1 MYNFKNKFSVQQNN
15 TFIETN
21 TPFFIENPILY
32 QRHIL
37 SLPPEESYFFFPKG
51 EEIIIQNNKKP
62 EKALRRIFF
71 NTKYTNYENE
81 KIKQYKK
88 IIKSHPENLKYFP
101 DYWNDAYNLMFIY
114 STDCDLPKAYERMI
128 KYFHWYQNFFPLTF
142 KPKDKAIEIL
152 NSGFAYC
159 YGRDHEFRPNLIV
172 QPYIYQNHMKDYSEN
187 DLIRATVFL
196 CEYCKNNLLINGQI
210 ENWNMIVNVKGINI
224 ISIPD
229 SMKKVMKCLSDN
241 FLAKLYKCYILNLSF
256 FLKILYKIICNF
268 LEEVTVRKFVIINGK
283 SDKTMW
289 NFIRSDNI
297 EKRFG
302 GEAEDLI
309 YDDNNLFPPNM
320 PLNRK
325 FLLDN
330 EKRNEILISKD
341 EYIKRLKN
349 LPKKSISPFILE
361 EIENKKKEEEKK
373 QFEEKLQKQAEER
386 LKEEEENEKEIL
398 NMINGIDWEI
408 KEEFKKND
416 SFSQINSNFS
426 IIPTNYFEK
435 DLKNFNINKNKCNW
449 DIGMKI
455 NY

>member
-1 MYNFKNKFSVQQNN
+1 M
-15 TFIETN
+15 T
-21 TPFFIENPILY
+21 
-32 QRHIL
+32 
-37 SLPPEESYFFFPKG
+37 
-51 EEIIIQNNKKP
+51 
-62 EKALRRIFF
+62 
-71 NTKYTNYENE
+71 
-81 KIKQYKK
+81 
-88 IIKSHPENLKYFP
+88 
-101 DYWNDAYNLMFIY
+101 
-114 STDCDLPKAYERMI
+114 
-128 KYFHWYQNFFPLTF
+128 
-142 KPKDKAIEIL
+142 
-152 NSGFAYC
+152 
-159 YGRDHEFRPNLIV
+159 
-172 QPYIYQNHMKDYSEN
+172 
-187 DLIRATVFL
+187 
-196 CEYCKNNLLINGQI
+196 
-210 ENWNMIVNVKGINI
+210 
-224 ISIPD
+224 
-229 SMKKVMKCLSDN
+229 CLSDN

>member
-1 MYNFKNKFSVQQNN
+1 
-15 TFIETN
+15 
-21 TPFFIENPILY
+21 
-32 QRHIL
+32 
-37 SLPPEESYFFFPKG
+37 
-51 EEIIIQNNKKP
+51 
-62 EKALRRIFF
+62 
-71 NTKYTNYENE
+71 
-81 KIKQYKK
+81 
-88 IIKSHPENLKYFP
+88 
-101 DYWNDAYNLMFIY
+101 
-114 STDCDLPKAYERMI
+114 
-128 KYFHWYQNFFPLTF
+128 
-142 KPKDKAIEIL
+142 
-152 NSGFAYC
+152 
-159 YGRDHEFRPNLIV
+159 
-172 QPYIYQNHMKDYSEN
+172 MKDYSEN

-229 SMKKVMKCLSDN
+229 SMKKVMTCLSDN